1 MRLSL
6 QTRLSLS
13 YLVVVMVGM
22 VSIALLVWMA
32 VEQLYISTQRENLL
46 AQARLTATALEG
58 QPLPKTIAE
67 PYTQTPN
74 TFPGIHT
81 RLLSEQGAV
90 VLALPFASETGF
102 LQAPPIENE
111 ILISPDEL
119 RQRPEILQALQ
130 NIPATAIRRIAAAD
144 NKRVLYAAAP
154 IPGQGGGVIGI
165 VYLAMPLPP
174 AGIPTDTLLQ
184 LSGTVLIAVVVALL
198 ASWLLSRRIAKPVE
212 EIAHASLAVSAGDLT
227 RRVPVEGS
235 IRELESLGQ
244 SFNHMTES
252 LERTEQAKNAF
263 IADITH
269 ELRTPLTVVKGTIE
283 TLEDGALDDAEGRHH
298 LLDAMQ
304 RETDRL
310 IRLVNDLLVLTRAD
324 AGALQLKLR
333 PLELRSLVRERCAHF
348 SILAGQRMV
357 SLNLEESPD
366 EQPACVLA
374 DSDRLAQI
382 LDNLLDNA
390 LRYSPDGSTIALTVF
405 PVVGR
410 WVCSIRDQGPGIPH
424 GHLPFIFERFYR
436 VDASRNR
443 STGGTG
449 LGLAIA
455 RSLMLAQGGTISA
468 TSDEGQG
475 TVLTIQLPAVQNCPE
490 TDRDLTRS

>member
-13 YLVVVMVGM
+13 YLVVVLVGM
-22 VSIALLVWMA
+22 TAIALLVWLA
-32 VEQLYISTQRENLL
+32 VERLYISTQRENLL
-46 AQARLTATALEG
+46 AQARLTAAALDG
-58 QPLPKTIAE
+58 QPLPGTPAE
-67 PYTQTPN
+67 PYTQAAN
-74 TFPGIHT
+74 ALPGIHT

-90 VLALPFASETGF
+90 VLALPFTSGTGF
-102 LQAPPIENE
+102 LQAPPIGSE
-111 ILISPDEL
+111 ILVSPEEL

-130 NIPATAIRRIAAAD
+130 GVPATAIRRIATAD
-144 NKRVLYAAAP
+144 HQRVLYAAAP
-154 IPGQGGGVIGI
+154 VSGQDGGVIGI

-174 AGIPTDTLLQ
+174 AGLPTATLLQ
-184 LSGTVLIAVVVALL
+184 LSGTLLFAVVVALL
-198 ASWLLSRRIAKPVE
+198 AAWLLSRRIARPVE
-212 EIAHASLAVSAGDLT
+212 AIARASLAVSGGDLT
-227 RRVPVEGS
+227 RRVPVESS

-244 SFNHMTES
+244 SFNTMTES
-252 LERTEQAKNAF
+252 LGRAEQAKNAF

-283 TLEDGALDDAEGRHH
+283 TLEDGALDDPEGRGQ
-298 LLDAMQ
+298 LLDSMQ

-324 AGALQLKLR
+324 AGALQLDIR
-333 PLELRSLVRERCAHF
+333 PLELRSFVRVRCAQF
-348 SILAGQRMV
+348 SVLAGQRRV
-357 SLNLEESPD
+357 NLIMEQHVD

-374 DSDRLAQI
+374 DADRLAQV

-390 LRYSPDGSTIALTVF
+390 LRYSPEGSAIELAVF
-405 PVVGR
+405 PAEGS
-410 WVCSIRDQGPGIPH
+410 WACSIRDQGSGIPPR
-424 GHLPFIFERFYR
+424 HLPFVFERFYR

-455 RSLMLAQGGTISA
+455 RSLVLAQGGTI
-468 TSDEGQG
+468 TVESDEGKG
-475 TVLTIQLPAVQNCPE
+475 TVLTFLLPAVEYCPE
-490 TDRDLTRS
+490 TDQELTLS

>member
-13 YLVVVMVGM
+13 YLVVVLVGM
-22 VSIALLVWMA
+22 TAIALLVWLA
-32 VEQLYISTQRENLL
+32 VEQLYITTQRENLL
-46 AQARLTATALEG
+46 AQAHLTAAALDG
-58 QPLPKTIAE
+58 QPLPETPAE
-67 PYTQTPN
+67 PYAQAAN
-74 TFPGIHT
+74 VLPGIHT
-81 RLLSEQGAV
+81 RLLSEQGVV
-90 VLALPFASETGF
+90 VLAFPFSSDTGF
-102 LQAPPIENE
+102 LQAPPVENADFV
-111 ILISPDEL
+111 SPEEL

-130 NIPATAIRRIAAAD
+130 GEPATAVRRVAAV
-144 NKRVLYAAAP
+144 NNQRVLYAAAP
-154 IPGQGGGVIGI
+154 VAGQGGGVTGI

-174 AGIPTDTLLQ
+174 AGLPTDTLIQ
-184 LSGTVLIAVVVALL
+184 LGGTILFAVLIALFTA
-198 ASWLLSRRIAKPVE
+198 WLLSRRIAQPVE
-212 EIAHASLAVSAGDLT
+212 AIARASLAVSGGDLT

-244 SFNHMTES
+244 SFNTMTES
-252 LERTEQAKNAF
+252 LGRAEQAKNAF

-283 TLEDGALDDAEGRHH
+283 TLEDGALDDVEGRRQ
-298 LLDAMQ
+298 LLDSMQ

-324 AGALQLKLR
+324 AGALQLDIR
-333 PLELRSLVRERCAHF
+333 PLELRSYVRARCAHF
-348 SILAGQRMV
+348 SILAGQRKV
-357 SLNLEESPD
+357 NLVLEQHVD

-374 DSDRLAQI
+374 DADRLAQV

-390 LRYSPDGSTIALTVF
+390 LRYSPEGSSINLAVF
-405 PVVGR
+405 PAEGR
-410 WVCSIRDQGPGIPH
+410 WACSVRDQGPGIPPRH
-424 GHLPFIFERFYR
+424 MPFVFERFYR

-455 RSLMLAQGGTISA
+455 RSLMLAQGGTI
-468 TSDEGQG
+468 TIESDEGRG
-475 TVLTIQLPAVQNCPE
+475 TVFTFQLPSVENCSG
-490 TDRDLTRS
+490 TDQELTLS

>member
-13 YLVVVMVGM
+13 YLVVVLVGM
-22 VSIALLVWMA
+22 TAIALLVWLA
-32 VEQLYISTQRENLL
+32 VEQLYITTQRENLL
-46 AQARLTATALEG
+46 AQARLTAAALDG
-58 QPLPKTIAE
+58 QPLPETPAE
-67 PYTQTPN
+67 PYTQTAN
-74 TFPGIHT
+74 ILPGIHT

-90 VLALPFASETGF
+90 VLALPFTSGIGF
-102 LQAPPIENE
+102 LQTPPIENE
-111 ILISPDEL
+111 ILVSPEEL

-130 NIPATAIRRIAAAD
+130 GESGTAVRRVAAV
-144 NKRVLYAAAP
+144 NNQRVLYAAAP
-154 IPGQGGGVIGI
+154 VSGQDGGIIGI

-174 AGIPTDTLLQ
+174 AGLPTDTLIQ
-184 LSGTVLIAVVVALL
+184 LGGTILFAVAIALFA
-198 ASWLLSRRIAKPVE
+198 AWLLSRRIAQPVE
-212 EIAHASLAVSAGDLT
+212 AIARASLAVSGGDLT
-227 RRVPVEGS
+227 RRVPVESS

-244 SFNHMTES
+244 LFNTMTES
-252 LERTEQAKNAF
+252 LDRAEQAKNAF

-283 TLEDGALDDAEGRHH
+283 TLEDGALDDVEGRRQ
-298 LLDAMQ
+298 LMDSMQ

-324 AGALQLKLR
+324 AGALHLDLR
-333 PLELRSLVRERCAHF
+333 PLELRSYVRARCAHF
-348 SILAGQRMV
+348 SVLAGQRLV
-357 SLNLEESPD
+357 NLIMEEPPD

-374 DSDRLAQI
+374 DADRLAQV

-390 LRYSPDGSTIALTVF
+390 LRYSPEGSSITLTVF
-405 PVVGR
+405 PEEGR
-410 WVCSIRDQGPGIPH
+410 WACSIRDQGPGIPTR
-424 GHLPFIFERFYR
+424 HLPFVFERFYR

-455 RSLMLAQGGTISA
+455 RSLMLAQGGTITVESA
-468 TSDEGQG
+468 EGRG
-475 TVLTIQLPAVQNCPE
+475 TVLTFLLPAVENCPG
-490 TDRDLTRS
+490 TDQELTLS